1 MVTLHLKAYDISIG
15 EMGPPLRA
23 LVAGGNYS
31 KIAVLVDANTRRHCL
46 PHFLQNI
53 DFEVVPIEI
62 LAGELYKGLDT
73 CHHIWLEM
81 MRHGLDRR
89 SMLINLGGGVIGDMG
104 GFCAATY
111 LRGIDFVQMPT
122 TLLSQVDASVGG
134 KLAIDF
140 NGVKNSIGVFQ
151 NPKAVLVDPT
161 FLKTLP
167 LTEIRSGFAEVFK
180 HALIADAKQWQD
192 LQQITDLMAVDWAK
206 FLAPSLSIKKRI
218 VEEDPT
224 EQGIRK
230 TLNFG
235 HTVGHAVESY
245 SIADWGFRISDL
257 PLPPKGGLIARSAE
271 PSSTG
276 DWSSDDLNSEGSP
289 LGVRGKSALIHG
301 DAVALGI
308 ICEAWIS
315 HKMLGLSAAELDE
328 IVAFVKRFYPHWPLA
343 VEDFPAVFDI
353 MKKDKKN
360 VGGRINFT
368 LLPAIGEAR
377 IDQFCEVGVI
387 EEALRFYMGC

>member
-1 MVTLHLKAYDISIG
+1 MIKLNLNEYDIFIG
-15 EMGPPLRA
+15 EMGGPLRA
-23 LVAGGNYS
+23 LVAAGKYT
-31 KIAVLVDANTRRHCL
+31 KIAVLVDNNTYRLCF
-46 PHFLQNI
+46 PYFLQNT
-53 DFEVVPIEI
+53 DFEVVAIKIP
-62 LAGELYKGLDT
+62 AGELHKGLDT
-73 CHHIWLEM
+73 CRFIWSEM

-89 SMLINLGGGVIGDMG
+89 SLLINLGGGVIGDMG

-111 LRGIDFVQMPT
+111 LRGIDFVQVPT

-180 HALIADAKQWQD
+180 HALIADAEHWHN
-192 LQQITDLMAVDWAK
+192 LQQIHDLMVVDWAA
-206 FLAPSLSIKKRI
+206 FLAPSLSIKKLI
-218 VEEDPT
+218 LEKDPT
-224 EQGIRK
+224 EKCIRK
-230 TLNFG
+230 ALNFG
-235 HTVGHAVESY
+235 HTIGHAVESV
-245 SIADWGFRISDL
+245 SLGIADQ
-257 PLPPKGGLIARSAE
+257 
-271 PSSTG
+271 
-276 DWSSDDLNSEGSP
+276 SP
-289 LGVRGKSALIHG
+289 ITNHQSLLHG
-301 DAVALGI
+301 EAVALGI
-308 ICEAWIS
+308 ICEAWLS
-315 HKMLGLSAAELDE
+315 NKMLGLSATELDE

-343 VEDFPAVFDI
+343 EEDFPAVFDI

-368 LLPAIGEAR
+368 LLPAIGKAR

-387 EEALRFYMGC
+387 EEALRFYITL

>member
-1 MVTLHLKAYDISIG
+1 MKKIASKSLTLRMFILHLNEYNISIG
-15 EMGPPLRA
+15 EMGGQLRS
-23 LVAGGNYS
+23 LVAAGNYT

-46 PHFLQNI
+46 PYFLQNI

-62 LAGELYKGLDT
+62 LAGELYKDLDT
-73 CHHIWLEM
+73 CRHIWSEM

-89 SMLINLGGGVIGDMG
+89 SLLINLGGGVVGDMG

-111 LRGIDFVQMPT
+111 LRGIDFVQVPT

-134 KLAIDF
+134 KVAIDF

-151 NPKAVLVDPT
+151 NPVAVMVDPA

-167 LTEIRSGFAEVFK
+167 LSEIRSGFAEVFK
-180 HALIADAKQWQD
+180 HALIADAAQWRE
-192 LQQITDLMAVDWAK
+192 LQQITDLQAVDWAK
-206 FLAPSLSIKKRI
+206 FLAPSLAIKQRI

-224 EQGIRK
+224 EKGIRK
-230 TLNFG
+230 ALNFG
-235 HTVGHAVESY
+235 HTIGHAVESHFLEIGKLKAWY
-245 SIADWGFRISDL
+245 PNFPISQF
-257 PLPPKGGLIARSAE
+257 PIS
-271 PSSTG
+271 
-276 DWSSDDLNSEGSP
+276 
-289 LGVRGKSALIHG
+289 HG
-301 DAVALGI
+301 EAVAFGI
-308 ICEAWIS
+308 VCESWLS

-328 IVAFVKRFYPHWPLA
+328 IVAFVIRFYPHWALSE
-343 VEDFPAVFDI
+343 EDFPAVFDI

-368 LLPAIGEAR
+368 LLPTIGEAR

-387 EEALRFYMGC
+387 EEALRFYMSI

>member
-73 CHHIWLEM
+73 CRHIWSEM

-89 SMLINLGGGVIGDMG
+89 SLLINLGGGVIGDMG

-111 LRGIDFVQMPT
+111 LRGIDFVQVPT

-151 NPKAVLVDPT
+151 NPKAVLVDPA

-180 HALIADAKQWQD
+180 HALIADAGQWRN
-192 LQQITDLMAVDWAK
+192 LQKINDLMTVEWASY
-206 FLAPSLSIKKRI
+206 LAPSLAIKQCI
-218 VEEDPT
+218 VEADPT

-230 TLNFG
+230 ALNFG
-235 HTVGHAVESY
+235 HTIGHAIESF
-245 SIADWGFRISDL
+245 SLGFTNGNFQSQVTNHQSL
-257 PLPPKGGLIARSAE
+257 L
-271 PSSTG
+271 
-276 DWSSDDLNSEGSP
+276 
-289 LGVRGKSALIHG
+289 HG
-301 DAVALGI
+301 EAVALGI
-308 ICEAWIS
+308 VCEAWLS
-315 HKMLGLSAAELDE
+315 HEILGLSAAELDK
-328 IVAFVKRFYPHWPLA
+328 IVAFVKRLYPRWPLA
-343 VEDFPAVFDI
+343 EEDFSAVFDI

-377 IDQFCEVGVI
+377 IDQFCELGVI
-387 EEALRFYMGC
+387 EEGLRFYMRLA